1 MIRRTWIVVV
11 GLLIGGG
18 FYLLLIDTSSLPEL
32 YVLAGVAL
40 ACGLLFLISRE
51 EGLEEAQIRPEW
63 LAGAWRLVVRVPL
76 DIALVCWQALA
87 QLVRPRASRGEFRAV
102 RFGAVAETPRD
113 TGRRALTEAIG
124 SVAPNTVVIG
134 VDAER
139 GLLLVHQ
146 LSRQGDAQDLDLLRL
161 G

>member
-1 MIRRTWIVVV
+1 MIRRIWIVVV

-32 YVLAGVAL
+32 YVLAGVAVF
-40 ACGLLFLISRE
+40 CGLLFLISRE
-51 EGLEEAQIRPEW
+51 EGFEEAQIRPEW
-63 LAGAWRLVVRVPL
+63 LTRAWRLAGKIPV
-76 DIALVCWQALA
+76 DIALVCREALA

-102 RFGAVAETPRD
+102 RFGAVTATSQD

-124 SVAPNTVVIG
+124 SVAPNTLVIG

-139 GLLLVHQ
+139 GVLLVHQ
-146 LSRQGDAQDLDLLRL
+146 LSRQGDAKDLDLLRL

>member
-1 MIRRTWIVVV
+1 MIRRTWIVLI

-18 FYLLLIDTSSLPEL
+18 FYLLLIDTRSLPEL

-51 EGLEEAQIRPEW
+51 EGFEEARIRPGW
-63 LAGAWRLVVRVPL
+63 LAGAWRLAAKIPL
-76 DIALVCWQALA
+76 DIALVCGQALA
-87 QLVRPRASRGEFRAV
+87 QLMRPRDRRGEFRAV
-102 RFGAVAETPRD
+102 RFRAVDGTPQD
-113 TGRRALTEAIG
+113 VGRRALTEAVG

-134 VDAER
+134 VDAVS
-139 GLLLVHQ
+139 GVLLVHQ
-146 LSRQGDAQDLDLLRL
+146 LSRQGEAKDLDILRL